1 MRQPI
6 SSPTPDMQRLA
17 WYIGRTRRCRD
28 IGEHDSG
35 EPAAA
40 PMPAPAKIQLSIEP
54 HASVLLILQAGFRR
68 LLFKIATA
76 SVAGHRGTP
85 RAVSDAWVDR
95 EAATVRYEYGNF
107 TFYRGRRLPSSD
119 RSVRTIRVRSGLI
132 EGRPRCPS

>member
-28 IGEHDSG
+28 IGERNSG

-40 PMPAPAKIQLSIEP
+40 PMPAPAKIQPSIELN
-54 HASVLLILQAGFRR
+54 ASVLLILQAGFRILQAGFR
-68 LLFKIATA
+68 TLLFKIATA

-85 RAVSDAWVDR
+85 RAVSDARVDR

-107 TFYRGRRLPSSD
+107 TFCRGRRLPSSD
-119 RSVRTIRVRSGLI
+119 RSVKRIRVRSG
-132 EGRPRCPS
+132 